1 MRKLHV
7 LTVLFGVLMTTAV
20 SAQEAGQLKGFS
32 VVLLL
37 GETQGT
43 VPVRDLSSSAKKAL
57 ADIKE
62 FLPYRGYKV
71 LDTQWVAGSSWGT
84 SKGRLRGLEEKEY
97 EFELVA
103 LPSPVPEKPGV
114 AHRALAS
121 ARFIMM
127 TPPIGYGPS
136 GKFGA
141 TTILDNSFAIKPG
154 ETVVVG
160 TSRAK
165 GDSAL
170 IVLLT
175 AVVSEK

>member
-1 MRKLHV
+1 MRKRHV

-114 AHRALAS
+114 AHR
-121 ARFIMM
+121 
-127 TPPIGYGPS
+127 
-136 GKFGA
+136 
-141 TTILDNSFAIKPG
+141 
-154 ETVVVG
+154 
-160 TSRAK
+160 
-165 GDSAL
+165 
-170 IVLLT
+170 
-175 AVVSEK
+175 